1 MRAAWPRRPPLSR
14 ALLTENIAGKS
25 LRPGGGQQAAAP
37 PRTAQPRLGR
47 KGRGLGR
54 RLPRRWRGRVFPTS
68 CVWWPHQPPP
78 GWIVWRPLC
87 GAGLCGCPRSC
98 CQRRVGGVGSLSNSQ
113 EETALAS
120 IPRRRNRSCGQ
131 QQQPPPPRRV
141 TNVGSL
147 LLTPQENES
156 LFTFLGKKCVV
167 SGRDPHRRPNLS
179 LRGPGGSAGK
189 WEWGRRRERR
199 GEGRTAGQVSLR
211 PGSLG
216 AGSAGRRPPPGP
228 ARGAGKCQVRR
239 PVLEPVPLL
248 LVQTLYSQ
256 ASRESSCRSCLIV
269 VTGLQDWPASPP
281 TTPM

>member
-1 MRAAWPRRPPLSR
+1 M
-14 ALLTENIAGKS
+14 
-25 LRPGGGQQAAAP
+25 
-37 PRTAQPRLGR
+37 
-47 KGRGLGR
+47 
-54 RLPRRWRGRVFPTS
+54 RLPAQLLSKAGWRS
-68 CVWWPHQPPP
+68 W
-78 GWIVWRPLC
+78 
-87 GAGLCGCPRSC
+87 
-98 CQRRVGGVGSLSNSQ
+98 SLSNSQ

-120 IPRRRNRSCGQ
+120 LPRRRNRSCGQ
-131 QQQPPPPRRV
+131 QQQPLPPPRKI
-141 TNVGSL
+141 TDVGSL

-199 GEGRTAGQVSLR
+199 GEGRTAGQASLR

-239 PVLEPVPLL
+239 PVLEPCSLGPGSVPLL
-248 LVQTLYSQ
+248 LVQTLLSGLAGIFLQ
-256 ASRESSCRSCLIV
+256 ELLDRSNWARLLALASR
-269 VTGLQDWPASPP
+269 P
-281 TTPM
+281 TTPMWGHFPSQCHRFQEWVGRGPKPRYE